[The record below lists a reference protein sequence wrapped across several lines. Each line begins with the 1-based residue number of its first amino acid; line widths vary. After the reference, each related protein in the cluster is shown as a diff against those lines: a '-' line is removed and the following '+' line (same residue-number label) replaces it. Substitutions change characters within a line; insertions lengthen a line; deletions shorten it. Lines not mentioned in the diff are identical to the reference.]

1 MRRRVAHCRC
11 RPRPRYRVRR
21 PIFGLVHGNYPPGLA
36 ATYHFIPKQTTLI
49 LYRLLR
55 QIAIRF
61 LSFLRNFFRFFLPL
75 RLRNARRLAVFL
87 LCRQNTI
94 PGVSCF
100 FRLPPVFPMEMA
112 GSSFFSPNIQLF
124 QGFPLDFLYT
134 LSCVSSRLMACG
146 TFFVSPLMR
155 IRHSRH
161 VKKCR
166 NVQASRPSGC

>member
-1 MRRRVAHCRC
+1 MRRRGAHCRC

-61 LSFLRNFFRFFLPL
+61 SPFLRNFFRFFLSR

-87 LCRQNTI
+87 LSYQNTI
-94 PGVSCF
+94 PGVSSF
-100 FRLPPVFPMEMA
+100 FRFPPVFPMEMA
-112 GSSFFSPNIQLF
+112 GSSFFFPNIHVF
-124 QGFPLDFLYT
+124 QGFPLCFLHT

-146 TFFVSPLMR
+146 AFF
-155 IRHSRH
+155 
-161 VKKCR
+161 
-166 NVQASRPSGC
+166 RPPSHGVAAFPPRKNAPGRSSVPAR